1 MKIDLYT
8 NEKIFTFTLPNM
20 MQGIYKFD
28 MDKEQPYKL
37 INIEARDNNWVL
49 YSTPYV
55 NVLEGNAPI
64 LETVI
69 SPGKYYFLKREDKIY
84 LIRVSNLYD
93 DSIKY
98 FAYSGNLEFNIS
110 NNKNSSIVINNPL
123 ITSDVGKVY
132 VENNNIVFENSK
144 KIPVYLNNLI
154 INDKKSIVRFG
165 DYLDIYG
172 FKIYFLYNMV
182 IMNNPNSSIYV
193 YEDRC
198 NLKVANLP
206 KPTEPRDLDVIDSDL
221 YTKDDYFS
229 KSPRLRRKIEEKEI
243 TLSPPPG
250 RTENTEPPLLLV
262 LAPMLTM
269 AAVSFANTLNT
280 FAKLSRGET
289 TWAQSWPTIL
299 SGVAM
304 LLSSLLWPLLTRLFN
319 KFVQFQR
326 NIMITHKYGKYLNVK
341 RKELNLE
348 RNLQK
353 EILLEN
359 LIPLREIIE
368 IINNGK
374 LTFWDKRVEQDD
386 FLTVRIGT
394 GNEKMQVKINYPE
407 DGFTI
412 DDDKLKKDADKLINE
427 YKYIEEVP
435 IGYSFYTGK
444 ITGILGNSYKKY
456 PFINNVLLQ
465 LLAYYTYEDL
475 KIVVFTNETL
485 KNHWDYLKYTNHNF
499 SNDKEIRFFASDIEE
514 AKRLN
519 EYLNFEYQKK
529 VASHSDEGPKSPYYL
544 VIIDDFSMVKNLNV
558 IKNVCEDKDNNDFSL
573 IILEEQMSRLPSK
586 CDNFI
591 LLGDNDSNLLKN
603 SFENQENIKFKDEV
617 EPYIDMMW
625 VARKV
630 SNVPI
635 EFEGEAGM
643 LPNSLTFLEMENV
656 SKTSGLNI
664 MSRWQSNDS
673 TISLKTEVGVDS
685 DGNLMYLDLHEKYH
699 GPHGL
704 IAGMTGSGKSEF
716 IITYVLSLAMNY
728 CPNDVAFILI
738 DYKGG
743 GLAYAFENKATGVK
757 LPHLAGTITNLDKS
771 ELDRT
776 LISIDSEIKRR
787 QRVFNEARDALGES
801 TIDIYKYQKFFKEG
815 RLQEPVPHLFIIC
828 DEFAEL
834 KSQQPDFMDDLI
846 SVARIGRSLGV
857 HLILATQKPS
867 GVVNDQIW
875 SNTKFRVCLKVQT
888 AEDSNEMLKKPDAA
902 LLKQTGRF
910 YLQVGYDEY
919 FAMGQ
924 SAWCGAKYYP
934 SDLVVKEVDKSIQF
948 INDVGVSLKSI
959 QAGKSVK
966 VTADGEQLK
975 AIMTEIINTANILH
989 VSAKR
994 LWLDS
999 IPENILIDNLNQK
1012 YDYHPD
1018 NDLSVIIG
1026 EFDAPESQSIGVL
1039 KYSLIKNGN
1048 TIIYGNDEEER
1059 EKLLRIICYGFL
1071 TNYRT
1076 NKFNLYG
1083 IDFGSESL
1091 RIFESFNQ
1099 VGGFVYAGEEEKE
1112 NNLLKMINLEIKK
1125 RKKLL
1130 IPYGGLIDK
1139 YNEAT
1144 GNSLSNILFV
1154 INNFDAVIEEN
1165 DSLVDELITITR
1177 ECQRYGIYVI
1187 LVCNNT
1193 NVVSRR
1199 LSMNFLTRYALHLTD
1214 SNDYY
1219 NIFNVP
1225 VKIEPKAF
1233 VGRGIVFEE
1242 VAHEFQT
1249 ASIEST
1255 NEVWTSKVSKIV
1267 DIVNGNNKEKAPS
1280 IPTLPDK
1287 VALDLITKFIKFPK
1301 LPVGIIR
1308 DSLKIAKLDFNVS
1321 KSLTISSNRI
1331 EYTVNFVES
1340 LAELALHIDNVQPV
1354 FFDLENIIP
1363 NLDKKEYNGKKLI
1376 YYRDSFNEL
1385 ITKLDEFVN
1394 ALTDG
1399 TKYLFIFYGLSKLKN
1414 IINPVSNLE
1423 KFIESSV
1430 KNENVYMLIIDA
1442 AKNLKSI
1449 EYDSFYGKIKNN
1461 TDGLW
1466 IGRGI
1471 QDQSVFRI
1479 NKIVKEKSSEDIDY
1493 GYIISDGDCSK
1504 VKLISFS
1511 DFKIEDDDNE

>member
-1 MKIDLYT
+1 
-8 NEKIFTFTLPNM
+8 
-20 MQGIYKFD
+20 
-28 MDKEQPYKL
+28 
-37 INIEARDNNWVL
+37 
-49 YSTPYV
+49 
-55 NVLEGNAPI
+55 
-64 LETVI
+64 
-69 SPGKYYFLKREDKIY
+69 
-84 LIRVSNLYD
+84 
-93 DSIKY
+93 
-98 FAYSGNLEFNIS
+98 
-110 NNKNSSIVINNPL
+110 
-123 ITSDVGKVY
+123 
-132 VENNNIVFENSK
+132 
-144 KIPVYLNNLI
+144 
-154 INDKKSIVRFG
+154 
-165 DYLDIYG
+165 
-172 FKIYFLYNMV
+172 
-182 IMNNPNSSIYV
+182 
-193 YEDRC
+193 
-198 NLKVANLP
+198 
-206 KPTEPRDLDVIDSDL
+206 
-221 YTKDDYFS
+221 
-229 KSPRLRRKIEEKEI
+229 
-243 TLSPPPG
+243 
-250 RTENTEPPLLLV
+250 
-262 LAPMLTM
+262 
-269 AAVSFANTLNT
+269 
-280 FAKLSRGET
+280 
-289 TWAQSWPTIL
+289 
-299 SGVAM
+299 
-304 LLSSLLWPLLTRLFN
+304 
-319 KFVQFQR
+319 
-326 NIMITHKYGKYLNVK
+326 
-341 RKELNLE
+341 
-348 RNLQK
+348 
-353 EILLEN
+353 
-359 LIPLREIIE
+359 
-368 IINNGK
+368 
-374 LTFWDKRVEQDD
+374 
-386 FLTVRIGT
+386 
-394 GNEKMQVKINYPE
+394 
-407 DGFTI
+407 
-412 DDDKLKKDADKLINE
+412 
-427 YKYIEEVP
+427 
-435 IGYSFYTGK
+435 
-444 ITGILGNSYKKY
+444 
-456 PFINNVLLQ
+456 
-465 LLAYYTYEDL
+465 
-475 KIVVFTNETL
+475 
-485 KNHWDYLKYTNHNF
+485 
-499 SNDKEIRFFASDIEE
+499 
-514 AKRLN
+514 
-519 EYLNFEYQKK
+519 
-529 VASHSDEGPKSPYYL
+529 
-544 VIIDDFSMVKNLNV
+544 
-558 IKNVCEDKDNNDFSL
+558 
-573 IILEEQMSRLPSK
+573 
-586 CDNFI
+586 
-591 LLGDNDSNLLKN
+591 
-603 SFENQENIKFKDEV
+603 
-617 EPYIDMMW
+617 
-625 VARKV
+625 
-630 SNVPI
+630 
-635 EFEGEAGM
+635 
-643 LPNSLTFLEMENV
+643 
-656 SKTSGLNI
+656 
-664 MSRWQSNDS
+664 
-673 TISLKTEVGVDS
+673 
-685 DGNLMYLDLHEKYH
+685 
-699 GPHGL
+699 
-704 IAGMTGSGKSEF
+704 MTGSGKSEF

-728 CPNDVAFILI
+728 SPNDVAFILI

-776 LISIDSEIKRR
+776 LVSIDSEIKRR

-934 SDLVVKEVDKSIQF
+934 SDLVIKEVDKSIQF

-966 VTADGEQLK
+966 VASDGEQLK
-975 AIMTEIINTANILH
+975 AIMNEIINTANTLH

-1018 NDLSVIIG
+1018 NDLSIIIG
-1026 EFDAPESQSIGVL
+1026 EYDAPESQSIGVL

-1048 TIIYGNDEEER
+1048 TLIYGNDEEER
-1059 EKLLRIICYGFL
+1059 EKLLRTICYGYL

-1130 IPYGGLIDK
+1130 IPYGGLLDK
-1139 YNEAT
+1139 YNETA
-1144 GNSLSNILFV
+1144 NMPLSNILFV

-1225 VKIEPKAF
+1225 VKIEPKAY
-1233 VGRGIVFEE
+1233 VGRGIVFTEI
-1242 VAHEFQT
+1242 AHEFQT

-1255 NEVWTSKVSKIV
+1255 NEVWTSKVSNLV
-1267 DIVNGNNKEKAPS
+1267 DTVNSNNPQKAPN

-1331 EYTVNFVES
+1331 EYTVNFVEA
-1340 LAELALHIDNVQPV
+1340 LAELSLHIDDLEPV

-1363 NLDKKEYNGKKLI
+1363 DLDKKEYNGKKLI
-1376 YYRDSFNEL
+1376 YYRDNFNEL

-1394 ALTDG
+1394 NVPNDN
-1399 TKYLFIFYGLSKLKN
+1399 KYLFIFYGLSKLKN
-1414 IINPVSNLE
+1414 IISPISNLE
-1423 KFIESSV
+1423 KFIDSSL
-1430 KNENVYMLIIDA
+1430 KKDNTYMLIIDA
-1442 AKNLKSI
+1442 AKNLKGV
-1449 EYDSFYGKIKNN
+1449 EYDGFYGKIKNN